1 MNLPVTNP
9 LFYPYTILSYLKHLF
24 VHITNSNFPIS
35 KCTYYIVD
43 GKYKNNIFNGF
54 VQ

>member
-1 MNLPVTNP
+1 MYLSVTNP
-9 LFYPYTILSYLKHLF
+9 LFYPYTILSCLRIELLF
-24 VHITNSNFPIS
+24 VQFTNFPLS

-43 GKYKNNIFNGF
+43 GKYKNNIFNRL